1 MKFWFLFTLTG
12 LVLMVQL
19 FAQQGNKERS
29 FNPVLPDF
37 VADPSVV
44 MFNDT
49 FYLYGTSDINRGLQE
64 MGPPV
69 VWKSADFVNWSF
81 NGTLIPQIDWSKKY
95 EYKNEKG
102 EQKTGCF
109 RYWAPGKPVKRG
121 NHYYLFPT
129 IVFPN
134 EKNGTFVMLAD
145 HPEGPFRFLNGE
157 GLSFNDSVN
166 TIKLAEPLVWD
177 IDGEPFIDQDEQAY
191 LFWRRRNGSKMADDF
206 STLLGETIGI
216 KTNFS
221 GYSEGPVLFERKGIY
236 YYVYTLSGHS
246 NYCNAYMMSKESP
259 LGPFEVPGGK
269 SIFIHSSVENN
280 VWGPGHG
287 NVFQMPGTNDFY
299 FLYLEYGEG
308 GTTRQVF
315 ANKMEFAD
323 DGTIKHL
330 LPNRKG
336 LGYLRPCSE
345 IRKNLT
351 VQASVSA
358 SGTRPPREVKAQ
370 IINDPNAL
378 TNLQVNTRAGDWVT
392 RNVDFAPGNAI
403 DASFGT
409 RWMADKEEGKP
420 TLILDLKKKTIVSEC
435 RMFFTFPT
443 LGHAWTLEK
452 SDDGTLWQMVEKQNK
467 LIMKSPHVV
476 KEIGEARYLK
486 ISILQGSPGIWEIEV
501 F

>member
-12 LVLMVQL
+12 LVAMSQL
-19 FAQQGNKERS
+19 FAQQENKERS
-29 FNPVLPDF
+29 FNPILPDF

-81 NGTLIPQIDWSKKY
+81 DGTLIPQIDWSKKY
-95 EYKNEKG
+95 AYVNNKG

-109 RYWAPGKPVKRG
+109 RYWAPGKPLFKDGR
-121 NHYYLFPT
+121 YYLFPT
-129 IVFPN
+129 IVFPD
-134 EKNGTFVMLAD
+134 EKNATFVMLAD

-166 TIKLAEPLVWD
+166 TIKQAEPLVWD
-177 IDGEPFIDQDEQAY
+177 IDGEPFIDQDGQAY
-191 LFWRRRNGSKMADDF
+191 LFWRRRNGSKMATDF
-206 STLLGETIGI
+206 GSLVGEPVEI

-259 LGPFEVPGGK
+259 LGPFEIPGGK

-287 NVFQMPGTNDFY
+287 NVFQMPGTDDFY

-323 DGTIKHL
+323 DGTIKQL
-330 LPNRKG
+330 IPSRKG
-336 LGYLRPCSE
+336 PGYLAPSTDSRE
-345 IRKNLT
+345 NLALNT
-351 VQASVSA
+351 VVTA
-358 SGTRPPREVKAQ
+358 SGAKATREVKAQ
-370 IINDPNAL
+370 IISDPNAL
-378 TNLQVNTRAGDWVT
+378 TALQVNTRAGDWVT
-392 RNVDFAPGNAI
+392 RSVTYLPENV
-403 DASFGT
+403 
-409 RWMADKEEGKP
+409 
-420 TLILDLKKKTIVSEC
+420 V
-435 RMFFTFPT
+435 
-443 LGHAWTLEK
+443 
-452 SDDGTLWQMVEKQNK
+452 DG
-467 LIMKSPHVV
+467 
-476 KEIGEARYLK
+476 
-486 ISILQGSPGIWEIEV
+486 
-501 F
+501 